1 MKRVFI
7 RLIFVVAIFLVLL
20 IAWIFRPYRCGDDSS
35 VDSRLAQ
42 LKAPREVEVYFYPDG
57 EDSCGFRFKGV
68 DGQSFTVVVWQPKES
83 EKVYVGRLVDVES
96 GELVATPHE
105 NILRIACL
113 LRNHEGISKRRD
125 LAVYKISRRLRDR
138 IRLVYREAKYGE
150 SYTLYP

>member
-7 RLIFVVAIFLVLL
+7 RLIFVVVISLVLL
-20 IAWIFRPYRCGDDSS
+20 TGWIFRPYRCADDSS
-35 VDSRLAQ
+35 VDSRLAH
-42 LKAPREVEVYFYPDG
+42 LETPKEIDVYFYPDG
-57 EDSCGFRFKGV
+57 EDSCGFRFKGE
-68 DGQSFTVVVWQPKES
+68 DGQSFTAVVWEPKQS
-83 EKVYVGRLVDVES
+83 EKIYVGKLVDVES
-96 GELVATPHE
+96 GELLAAPHE

-150 SYTLYP
+150 GYTLDP